1 MPEFV
6 SVQSFAVNKTSRL
19 QHLCTAP
26 CKPRPCIGSF
36 YPFQTIFPIQK
47 IDRIFYRRS
56 MHKEKKMIFFRN
68 KKEKLYIERLY
79 YTYRKFM
86 FVVAFE
92 ILEDGTL
99 AEEAIQNSFEN
110 IIKSGIIIDDMD
122 EKKVKSLLKVICRN
136 VAIDILRKM
145 GKEVPMYDNIP
156 DRRYDDVADVIIN
169 KENLTR
175 LLDCINSLR
184 PIYRDVMMLKFY
196 HGYENREVAK
206 MLSITEDAVR
216 KRIER
221 GRKELRIL
229 LDKEAEK
236 DEV

>member
-1 MPEFV
+1 
-6 SVQSFAVNKTSRL
+6 
-19 QHLCTAP
+19 
-26 CKPRPCIGSF
+26 
-36 YPFQTIFPIQK
+36 
-47 IDRIFYRRS
+47 
-56 MHKEKKMIFFRN
+56 MIFFRN

-110 IIKSGIIIDDMD
+110 IIKSGIIIDDRD

>member
-1 MPEFV
+1 
-6 SVQSFAVNKTSRL
+6 
-19 QHLCTAP
+19 
-26 CKPRPCIGSF
+26 
-36 YPFQTIFPIQK
+36 
-47 IDRIFYRRS
+47 
-56 MHKEKKMIFFRN
+56 MIFFRN

-110 IIKSGIIIDDMD
+110 IIKSRCEINEKD
-122 EKKVKSLLKVICRN
+122 EKRVRSLLKVVCRN
-136 VAIDILRKM
+136 AAIDIRRRKTT
-145 GKEVPMYDNIP
+145 VYAPYDSAKNEKSEDI
-156 DRRYDDVADVIIN
+156 ADIIIN